1 MEQQMTVLD
10 RLVALYPQAKKTT
23 LREMVAGRRVRLNG
37 ELVKSLKQ
45 AVGDADKF
53 EVVDASGVTTKMKL
67 FAGGLELV
75 HADPQVL
82 VVDKPSG
89 LLTAT
94 DPSEKRPTVLKILTS
109 HFQDK
114 NSKNQIHLIHRLDR
128 DASGLLVLA
137 RTAEAYRSLKEQ
149 FFEHTI
155 TRRYDVIVH
164 GIPKKKDG
172 RLENLIVED
181 EKTGAMQVITD
192 MKKGKLAIL
201 DYVTVQT
208 NVAKDLAHLQC
219 TLYTGRKH
227 QIRVQLKTMGHAVL
241 GDKIYGVPGAD
252 TEAPGRLA
260 LHASHLTFKHPG
272 SGGGR
277 KEVSFDSQM
286 PGAFAH
292 LMRD

>member
-1 MEQQMTVLD
+1 MNENTTVMD
-10 RLVALYPQAKKTT
+10 RLAALYPQAKKTT
-23 LREMVAGRRVRLNG
+23 LREMVAGRRVRVNG

-45 AVGDADKF
+45 AVGKGDTF
-53 EVVDASGVTTKMKL
+53 EVVDAAGVTTRAKTL
-67 FAGGLELV
+67 AEGLQLV
-75 HADPQVL
+75 HSDADV
-82 VVDKPSG
+82 VIVDKPSG

-94 DPSEKRPTVLKILTS
+94 DPKEQRPTVLKILTTY
-109 HFQDK
+109 FQLR
-114 NSKNQIHLIHRLDR
+114 NAKNQVHLVHRLDR

-137 RTAEAYRSLKEQ
+137 RNADAYHALKLQ

-164 GIPKKKDG
+164 GIPKKKEG
-172 RLENLIVED
+172 RLENLLMED
-181 EKTGAMQVITD
+181 EKSGVMRVVTD

-208 NVAKDLAHLQC
+208 NEAKKLAHLLC

-227 QIRVQLKTMGHAVL
+227 QIRLQLKTIGHAAL
-241 GDKIYGVPGAD
+241 GDRIYGVPGAD

-272 SGGGR
+272 TGGG
-277 KEVSFDSQM
+277 KKQVSFDSQM

-292 LMRD
+292 LMRG